1 VQYGRRIG
9 RLKNQLVHT
18 TSRIWEYCTPEIR
31 KINPLNRMAQ
41 DALRDLK
48 PQINEFDL
56 LLAKIIRIQ
65 NETKEKHS
73 VGM

>member
-1 VQYGRRIG
+1 
-9 RLKNQLVHT
+9 
-18 TSRIWEYCTPEIR
+18 
-31 KINPLNRMAQ
+31 MAQ